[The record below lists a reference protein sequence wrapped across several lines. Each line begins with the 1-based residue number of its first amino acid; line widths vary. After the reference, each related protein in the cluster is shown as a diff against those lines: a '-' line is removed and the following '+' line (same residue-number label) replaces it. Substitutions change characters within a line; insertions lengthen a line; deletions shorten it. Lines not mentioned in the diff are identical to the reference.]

1 VTLGKILKVQKTVSS
16 FIPRQCPQIT
26 FVIDWDQNG
35 FCVKLMEDLHA
46 RVLCSPH
53 PQEPIP
59 NHNVHKYF
67 WRTEQ
72 SVLYDRT
79 TFLTSR
85 LKSSNN
91 NRGKYCLIFLVLTR
105 LSVILY
111 SVPWLIFWSIIRRG
125 GAYSKYIQQVCLPI
139 QNVPIQG
146 NCCTI
151 FYSNTTQIWHN

>member
-1 VTLGKILKVQKTVSS
+1 MWHLVKYTKTVLSP
-16 FIPRQCPQIT
+16 IPRQCALIT

-35 FCVKLMEDLHA
+35 FCVKLMADLHA

-91 NRGKYCLIFLVLTR
+91 NRGKYCLIFQVVR
-105 LSVILY
+105 QLSVILY
-111 SVPWLIFWSIIRRG
+111 SVPWLIFCPQASLGGGVWGAISAKII
-125 GAYSKYIQQVCLPI
+125 
-139 QNVPIQG
+139 
-146 NCCTI
+146 
-151 FYSNTTQIWHN
+151 

>member
-1 VTLGKILKVQKTVSS
+1 MCTNYI
-16 FIPRQCPQIT
+16 C
-26 FVIDWDQNG
+26 DWLRSKW

-53 PQEPIP
+53 TQEPIP
-59 NHNVHKYF
+59 THNVHKYF

-91 NRGKYCLIFLVLTR
+91 NRGKYCLIFQVVR
-105 LSVILY
+105 QLSVILY
-111 SVPWLIFWSIIRRG
+111 SVPWLIFWSIIGRG
-125 GAYSKYIQQVCLPI
+125 GGVYSKYIQQVCLAI
-139 QNVPIQG
+139 QNVHIQG
-146 NCCTI
+146 YCFTI
-151 FYSNTTQIWHN
+151 FYSNTIEIWYNSWF